1 MDTQLLVV
9 GILVA
14 AAAAY
19 LARSAWQT
27 VRGKKA
33 CGSGCGGKCVAEP
46 AKPGRVALPQ
56 VK

>member
-1 MDTQLLVV
+1 MDGQLLVV
-9 GILVA
+9 GVLVA
-14 AAAAY
+14 ASAAY
-19 LARSAWQT
+19 LARSAWAT

-33 CGSGCGGKCVAEP
+33 CGSGCGKCAAEP